1 VPLKKISVAPE
12 FDKMNILNIQEPI
25 LLDDIIPPVENIEIL
40 KHLSIRDFKIQHE
53 DDKEE
58 SKFKC
63 AFVNN
68 VRHVGFALLTKD
80 VSVPNLNTDPFDPL
94 FLWARMITSIIT
106 YKLKI
111 ESFKKIYRI
120 HWNYYYGDQQGI
132 GHIDRPE
139 NNFISILYNPH
150 TTDGGTEILNKFYP
164 DKIGQAKIFKS
175 NWNHKGI
182 CVKKDKARASLNI
195 ILEY

>member
-1 VPLKKISVAPE
+1 
-12 FDKMNILNIQEPI
+12 MNILDIKEPI
-25 LLDDIIPPVENIEIL
+25 LLDDVFPPSENIEIL

-53 DDKEE
+53 NNKAEN
-58 SKFKC
+58 KFEC

-68 VRHVGFALLTKD
+68 IQHVGFVLLTKD
-80 VSVPNLNTDPFDPL
+80 DSVTNLNSNLFDPL
-94 FLWARMITSIIT
+94 FLWARSITSIIT
-106 YKLKI
+106 SKLKI
-111 ESFKKIYRI
+111 ESFKNIYRI

-132 GHIDRPE
+132 NHIDVPK

-164 DKIGQAKIFKS
+164 DKMGQAKIFKS
-175 NWNHKGI
+175 NWIHKGI
-182 CVKKDKARASLNI
+182 CVKKDKARTSLNI

>member
-1 VPLKKISVAPE
+1 
-12 FDKMNILNIQEPI
+12 MNILDIKEPI
-25 LLDDIIPPVENIEIL
+25 LLDDVFPPSENIEIL

-53 DDKEE
+53 DLNEE

-68 VRHVGFALLTKD
+68 IRHVGFALITKD
-80 VSVPNLNTDPFDPL
+80 ESVTNLNTYRFDPL
-94 FLWARMITSIIT
+94 FLWARSITSIIAW
-106 YKLKI
+106 KLKI
-111 ESFKKIYRI
+111 EPFKNIHRI
-120 HWNYYYGDQQGI
+120 HWNYYYGNQQGNN
-132 GHIDRPE
+132 HIDDPK

-175 NWNHKGI
+175 NWIHRGI
-182 CVKKDKARASLNI
+182 CVKKDKARTSLNI

>member
-1 VPLKKISVAPE
+1 
-12 FDKMNILNIQEPI
+12 MNILNIKEPI
-25 LLDDIIPPVENIEIL
+25 LLDDIIPPSENIELL
-40 KHLSIRDFKIQHE
+40 KHLCTRDFKIQHE
-53 DDKEE
+53 CDEKEIV
-58 SKFKC
+58 FKN

-68 VRHVGFALLTKD
+68 YKHVGFALIT
-80 VSVPNLNTDPFDPL
+80 VAPNLMPAPFDPL

-106 YKLKI
+106 WKLKI
-111 ESFKKIYRI
+111 ESFKNINRV

-132 GHIDRPE
+132 GHIDKDE

-150 TTDGGTEILNKFYP
+150 TTDGGTEILGKFYP
-164 DKIGQAKIFKS
+164 DKMSQAKIFKS

-195 ILEY
+195 VLEY